1 MTARILKSIT
11 MISACMALL
20 APSISFS
27 DPTYDK
33 NQAANRL
40 YKQGKYDQALKLY
53 DEAGLADPQNPRL
66 KMNKGSAHYKMGQFD
81 QAEQAYSQAQTEKDR
96 SALADLHYNLANALF
111 RQGQK
116 SMMQAGG
123 EASGAQEKFKGALD
137 NYIKALDNRPSD
149 RDAKWNLQITQQ
161 VLEELKKQQQNQ
173 QQNKD
178 QKQQDQKQNQ
188 DQQQKQD
195 QKQDQ
200 KQQDQKQQD
209 QKQQDQKQ
217 DQKQQDQKQQ
227 DQKQQ
232 QQKQQQQQ
240 PMPQPQQSKEEL
252 KKEEARKLL
261 ELYSDDDDKLNK
273 PVRIGVV
280 REKRPEKDW

>member
-209 QKQQDQKQ
+209 QKQQ
-217 DQKQQDQKQQ
+217 
-227 DQKQQ
+227 